1 MPVEGLTAEAIAQHV
16 KSIPTLPT
24 VLTELSR
31 RMEDP
36 KTSSDDLAQVIM
48 QDQAI
53 SSKVLKLVNSPFYG
67 YSGRINTI
75 NQGIVILGFNAIK
88 NLVLSTSVIEAFKDT
103 QSGDSF
109 RMDLLWVHSA
119 AVAGVAKLLA
129 ERAGGSDP
137 EEAFVVGLLHDIGKI
152 LLWISEPKLFAGCI
166 AASQQHRI
174 PLNDVERKVIGFGDN
189 ELAAVLAEK
198 WKFPT
203 SLREAL
209 RWRPQP
215 EYAGP
220 NAPLASCIH
229 ASNILCMAMGASPM
243 QPPILPVPDTK
254 AWELLGLHHD
264 DRLRTILA
272 EVPLRIESAR
282 LFVSSSL

>member
-1 MPVEGLTAEAIAQHV
+1 MPVEGLSADAIAQHV

-36 KTSSDDLAQVIM
+36 KTSSDDLAQVIL

-75 NQGIVILGFNAIK
+75 NQGIVILGFNAVK
-88 NLVLSTSVIEAFKDT
+88 NLVLSTSVIEAFKGT
-103 QSGDSF
+103 ESGENF
-109 RMDLLWVHSA
+109 RIENLWVHSA
-119 AVAGVAKLLA
+119 AVAGVSKLLA
-129 ERAGGSDP
+129 ERSGGADP

-152 LLWISEPKLFAGCI
+152 LLWISEPKLLSGCI
-166 AASQQHRI
+166 AASQLHKL
-174 PLNDVERKVIGFGDN
+174 PLGEVERKVVGFGDN

-198 WKFPT
+198 WKFPA

-215 EYAGP
+215 EYAGAS
-220 NAPLASCIH
+220 APLASCIH
-229 ASNILCMAMGASPM
+229 CANILCMAMGASPIV
-243 QPPILPVPDTK
+243 PPVLPIPDTK

-264 DRLRTILA
+264 DRLRPILA

-282 LFVSSSL
+282 TFVSSAF

>member
-1 MPVEGLTAEAIAQHV
+1 MPVEGLTADAITQHV

-36 KTSSDDLAQVIM
+36 KTSSDDLAQVIL

-75 NQGIVILGFNAIK
+75 NQGIVILGFNAVK
-88 NLVLSTSVIEAFKDT
+88 NLVLSTSVMEAFKGT
-103 QSGDSF
+103 ESSEVF
-109 RMDLLWVHSA
+109 RMDHLWVHSA
-119 AVAGVAKLLA
+119 SVAGVAKLLA
-129 ERAGGSDP
+129 ERTGGADP
-137 EEAFVVGLLHDIGKI
+137 EEAFVAWLLHDIGKI
-152 LLWISEPKLFAGCI
+152 LLWISEPKLLTGCI
-166 AASQQHRI
+166 TASLNHKL
-174 PLNDVERKVIGFGDN
+174 PLGDVERKVIGFGDN

-203 SLREAL
+203 SLKDAL

-229 ASNILCMAMGASPM
+229 CANILCMAMGASPI
-243 QPPILPVPDTK
+243 QPPVLPIPDTK

-264 DRLRTILA
+264 DRLRPLLA
-272 EVPLRIESAR
+272 ELPLRIESAKV
-282 LFVSSSL
+282 FVSSI

>member
-1 MPVEGLTAEAIAQHV
+1 MPVEGLTADAITQHV

-36 KTSSDDLAQVIM
+36 KTSSDDLAQVIL

-75 NQGIVILGFNAIK
+75 NQGIVILGFNAVK
-88 NLVLSTSVIEAFKDT
+88 NLVLSTSVMEAFKGT
-103 QSGDSF
+103 ESSEVF

-119 AVAGVAKLLA
+119 SVAGVAKLLA
-129 ERAGGSDP
+129 ERTGGVDP
-137 EEAFVVGLLHDIGKI
+137 EEAFVAGLLHDIGKI
-152 LLWISEPKLFAGCI
+152 LLWISEPKLLTGCI
-166 AASQQHRI
+166 TASLNHKL
-174 PLNDVERKVIGFGDN
+174 PLGDVERKVIGFGDN

-198 WKFPT
+198 WKFPA
-203 SLREAL
+203 SLKDAL

-229 ASNILCMAMGASPM
+229 CANILCMAMGASPIV
-243 QPPILPVPDTK
+243 PPVLPIPDTK
-254 AWELLGLHHD
+254 AWELIGLHHD
-264 DRLRTILA
+264 DRLRPILA
-272 EVPLRIESAR
+272 ELPLRIESAKV
-282 LFVSSSL
+282 FVSSI